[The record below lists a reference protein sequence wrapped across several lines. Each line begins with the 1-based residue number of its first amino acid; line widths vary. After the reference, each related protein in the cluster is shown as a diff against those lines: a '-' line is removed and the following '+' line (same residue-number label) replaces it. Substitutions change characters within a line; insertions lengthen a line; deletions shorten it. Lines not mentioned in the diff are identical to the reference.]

1 MSYCRGLKKKWGTN
15 HKFMNYDQ
23 NSLPDERKNCR
34 EKIPLYFLQFGWNGI
49 AMKKKR

>member
-1 MSYCRGLKKKWGTN
+1 MLYCRGLKKKWGTN

-34 EKIPLYFLQFGWNGI
+34 EKTVE
-49 AMKKKR
+49 KKSPYTSCNLDGMVSP